1 MMQMAPGTGA
11 FVAAQIQLFE
21 QTTETQQQVPLRQS
35 MRRHSH
41 ESTADAVHLTP
52 RRGAVSLTRFT
63 RRPSMMPSTLS
74 TSSVITPTC
83 RRNWVLRDAPQALNA
98 TVVQSKHVTVIPIVA
113 TGATTASLRNRW
125 VEKC

>member
-1 MMQMAPGTGA
+1 MQMAPGTGA

-21 QTTETQQQVPLRQS
+21 QTTESQQVRLS

-41 ESTADAVHLTP
+41 ESTADAAHLTP

-74 TSSVITPTC
+74 ASSVITPTC

-98 TVVQSKHVTVIPIVA
+98 TAVQSKHVTVIPIIA
-113 TGATTASLRNRW
+113 TGAATASLRNR
-125 VEKC
+125 